1 MSDPSTPMPPTTSTA
16 TASTQATSMR
26 THLCGELRPE
36 HIGQTVSVCGWVG
49 RRREHGEHLAFVDL
63 RDYSGIVQCVINDD
77 VDVRSEYVLRVTGVV
92 RARPEGTI
100 NDNLPTGQIELGE
113 CQVDVLRQAD
123 PPPFPIDARAD
134 SVDENIRLQHR
145 YLDLRRERMQKN
157 LRLRAAI
164 NAAVRAGM
172 ERQGFVEVETPMLV
186 PSTPEGAREFLV
198 PSRKEPGSFY
208 ALPQSPQLFKQ
219 LLMVG
224 GVDRYYQ
231 MARCLRDEDLRAD
244 RQYEFMQL
252 DMEMSFVTQDD
263 VLDAVSEAVLD
274 AAEVATGERP
284 PAIERITWHVAMDR
298 YGSDKPDLRF
308 GLELVEL
315 TPIFATTE
323 FKAFAGAGAIK
334 GIRVPGAAGEF
345 GRNQLDKL
353 TDRAKSL
360 GAKGLVWLKVTDASE
375 GVGFDSPVAKF
386 LSDDEAAA
394 VRSTMS
400 AEDGDLILIV
410 ADEWTTTCE
419 VLGTL
424 RNDIAR
430 PPVHEGPY
438 RYVWVVEFPLFVGV
452 DKETGHPKSGH
463 HPFTTPHPDD
473 VDKIETDPLSV
484 RSIAYDLVLN
494 GWELGSGSIRI
505 HEPALQRR
513 VFHALGISDDEAERK
528 FGFFLNPF
536 DYGAPPHGGFAFG
549 LDRLVA
555 ILAGE
560 ENIREVIAFPKTQ
573 SGQDPMT
580 NSPIPGDPK
589 AMAELGLKILP
600 PAT

>member
-1 MSDPSTPMPPTTSTA
+1 
-16 TASTQATSMR
+16 MR
-26 THLCGELRPE
+26 THLCGELRAE
-36 HIGQTVSVCGWVG
+36 HVGQTVSVCGWVG

-63 RDYSGIVQCVINDD
+63 RDHSGIVQCVVNDD
-77 VDVRSEYVLRVTGVV
+77 VDVRSEYVLRITGVV
-92 RARPEGTI
+92 RERPEGTV
-100 NDNLPTGQIELGE
+100 NDNLPTGHVELGE
-113 CQVDVLRQAD
+113 CRVEVLRRAD

-134 SVDENIRLQHR
+134 DVDENIRLQHR

-157 LRLRAAI
+157 LRVRAAV
-164 NAAVRAGM
+164 NAAVRRGM

-274 AAEVATGERP
+274 AAEAATGERP
-284 PAIERITWHVAMDR
+284 QPIERITWYEAMDR
-298 YGSDKPDLRF
+298 YGIDKPDLRF

-315 TPIFATTE
+315 TPLFASTE
-323 FKAFAGAGAIK
+323 FKAFAGAGSIK
-334 GIRVPGAAGEF
+334 GIRVPGAAADY

-353 TDRAKSL
+353 TERAKSL
-360 GAKGLVWLKVTDASE
+360 GAKGLVWLKATDASD

-386 LSDDEAAA
+386 LSDDEAASI
-394 VRSTMS
+394 RSTMGV
-400 AEDGDLILIV
+400 EDGDLVLIV
-410 ADEWTTTCE
+410 ADEWMTTCE

-424 RNDIAR
+424 RNDLGR
-430 PPVHEGPY
+430 PPVHQGPY

-452 DKETGHPKSGH
+452 DKETGRPKPGH

-473 VDKIETDPLSV
+473 LDKIETDPLSV

-505 HEPALQRR
+505 HEPELQRR
-513 VFHALGISDDEAERK
+513 VFKALGISDEEAERK

-589 AMAELGLKILP
+589 ALSELGLKVLP

>member
-1 MSDPSTPMPPTTSTA
+1 
-16 TASTQATSMR
+16 MR
-26 THLCGELRPE
+26 THLCGELRSD

-63 RDYSGIVQCVINDD
+63 RDHSGIVQCVINDD

-92 RARPEGTI
+92 RERPEGTI
-100 NDNLPTGQIELGE
+100 NESLPTGRIELGE
-113 CQVDVLRQAD
+113 CQVEVLRKAD

-134 SVDENIRLQHR
+134 GVDENIRLQHR

-157 LRLRAAI
+157 LRVRAAI

-274 AAEVATGERP
+274 AAEAATGERP
-284 PAIERITWHVAMDR
+284 QPIERITWHDAMNR
-298 YGSDKPDLRF
+298 YGIDKPDLRF

-315 TPIFATTE
+315 TSVFASTE
-323 FKAFAGAGAIK
+323 FKAFAGAGSIK
-334 GIRVPGAAGEF
+334 GIRVPGAAGEY

-360 GAKGLVWLKVTDASE
+360 GAKGLVWLKVDRRRGSTR
-375 GVGFDSPVAKF
+375 
-386 LSDDEAAA
+386 
-394 VRSTMS
+394 RSRSSCRPTKLRRC
-400 AEDGDLILIV
+400 APR
-410 ADEWTTTCE
+410 WRPTT
-419 VLGTL
+419 
-424 RNDIAR
+424 
-430 PPVHEGPY
+430 
-438 RYVWVVEFPLFVGV
+438 
-452 DKETGHPKSGH
+452 
-463 HPFTTPHPDD
+463 
-473 VDKIETDPLSV
+473 
-484 RSIAYDLVLN
+484 
-494 GWELGSGSIRI
+494 
-505 HEPALQRR
+505 
-513 VFHALGISDDEAERK
+513 
-528 FGFFLNPF
+528 
-536 DYGAPPHGGFAFG
+536 
-549 LDRLVA
+549 
-555 ILAGE
+555 
-560 ENIREVIAFPKTQ
+560 
-573 SGQDPMT
+573 
-580 NSPIPGDPK
+580 
-589 AMAELGLKILP
+589 
-600 PAT
+600 AT